1 MRTNGLRIRME
12 KRKNTDVRYAVV
24 RWTLGRP
31 RTIVY
36 RCRCNQF
43 DLWSY
48 TFFRVPSHWS
58 SLPRVTSHVFEGI
71 RGFWKCFVLIT
82 LLRIRLEKLPS
93 KHLDLTF
100 DSCRH
105 VNCEDTETREKMPPS
120 ESEDDVLDETPQF
133 YHNEKKTIYI
143 RFVLVA
149 RGENDRPIN

>member
-1 MRTNGLRIRME
+1 MAYELGWKNEKTQTSDMQWCGGHSADRVRLSTDVAAINLTSDRIR
-12 KRKNTDVRYAVV
+12 
-24 RWTLGRP
+24 
-31 RTIVY
+31 
-36 RCRCNQF
+36 
-43 DLWSY
+43 
-48 TFFRVPSHWS
+48 FFRVPSHWS